1 MSTHKVKKFSG
12 TVIST
17 EIVNSIIESSDPEN
31 IDSNLINNY
40 QELSEKCD
48 KVITK
53 IKNRKLKVIK

>member
-1 MSTHKVKKFSG
+1 MSTHKVKKFSS